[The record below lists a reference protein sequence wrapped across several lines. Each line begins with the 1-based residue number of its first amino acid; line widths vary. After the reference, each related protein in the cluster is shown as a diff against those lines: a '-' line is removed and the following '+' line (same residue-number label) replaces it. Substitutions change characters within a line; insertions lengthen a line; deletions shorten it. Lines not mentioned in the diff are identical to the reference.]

1 MMSRAAIR
9 ATPILVLSL
18 LFCGSAVGAKKA
30 ADIAAFA
37 NQTIALMS
45 NPDSGFNIDETL
57 LIRKYLNREDP
68 DYAVLLSVSQRVLRL
83 LISLTD
89 YSIEIATLSS
99 VGKTD
104 AQQVTDYANYLHL
117 LQEEVVEVLL
127 FPEGNFS
134 EVIALIRNQ
143 ENLLDAVRTAQPII
157 NALSRY
163 GQLMLNDYDQSI
175 SKVAANLDSAIEQNF
190 SVLVDFSDI
199 LDRRR
204 SAALAEIAVL
214 EVTAAT
220 NQVDRVGL
228 LERVERVQNVAA
240 IVRPQLELYWD
251 THRELD
257 EIHLATTNSSA
268 HVRLVLLVW
277 SRAHAAMASG
287 RKISTDWVEE
297 YKDLGEA
304 AYKLGRRL

>member
-1 MMSRAAIR
+1 MNR
-9 ATPILVLSL
+9 ATIYATPVLVLSL

-30 ADIAAFA
+30 ADIAAFTD
-37 NQTIALMS
+37 QTIALMS
-45 NPDSGFNIDETL
+45 NPDSGFNIDESL
-57 LIRKYLNREDP
+57 LIRKYLNPEDP

-99 VGKTD
+99 VDETD
-104 AQQVTDYANYLHL
+104 AQQVTDYANYLNL

-127 FPEGNFS
+127 FPEENFND
-134 EVIALIRNQ
+134 VIAQIRKQ
-143 ENLLDAVRTAQPII
+143 ENLLDAIRTGQPVV
-157 NALSRY
+157 NALCRF
-163 GQLMLNDYDQSI
+163 GQLLLNDYDRSI

-190 SVLVDFSDI
+190 SVLVNFSDI

-204 SAALAEIAVL
+204 SAVLAEIAVL
-214 EVTAAT
+214 EATAAS
-220 NQVDRVGL
+220 NQVYRDGL
-228 LERVERVQNVAA
+228 LGRVERVQNIAA
-240 IVRPQLELYWD
+240 TVRPQLELYWD

-277 SRAHAAMASG
+277 SRAHAVMASG

-304 AYKLGRRL
+304 AYKLGKRL